1 MSGSADFEEL
11 AKFDRLAEKWWDPEG
26 EFKALH
32 DINPYRLAYIQ
43 EHVDLNGQR
52 VLDVGCGGGILTVA
66 LAESGARCT
75 GIDLAT
81 DTLKAAQLHATAIG
95 LEIDYRVED
104 VLNLAERVESGEEAP
119 FDVVTCLEMLEH
131 VPEPAGIVEALGKL
145 VRPGGWVFLSTINR
159 NPKSWLYAI
168 VGAEYVLNL
177 VPKGTHRHDR
187 FIRPSELAGWC
198 RAAGL
203 TLQSIRGL
211 SYNLLTRDYQLSSDL
226 DVNYLV
232 ACRSED

>member
-66 LAESGARCT
+66 LAKSDARCT
-75 GIDLAT
+75 GIDLAP
-81 DTLKAAQLHATAIG
+81 DTIKAAQLHATTIG

-104 VLNLAERVESGEEAP
+104 VLNLAERVESGQEDSLRRGYLLGDARACSGTSKHCGSAGQVSAP
-119 FDVVTCLEMLEH
+119 RR
-131 VPEPAGIVEALGKL
+131 LG
-145 VRPGGWVFLSTINR
+145 VSF
-159 NPKSWLYAI
+159 
-168 VGAEYVLNL
+168 
-177 VPKGTHRHDR
+177 HH
-187 FIRPSELAGWC
+187 
-198 RAAGL
+198 
-203 TLQSIRGL
+203 QSQ
-211 SYNLLTRDYQLSSDL
+211 S
-226 DVNYLV
+226 
-232 ACRSED
+232 

>member
-1 MSGSADFEEL
+1 
-11 AKFDRLAEKWWDPEG
+11 
-26 EFKALH
+26 
-32 DINPYRLAYIQ
+32 
-43 EHVDLNGQR
+43 

-75 GIDLAT
+75 GIDLAP
-81 DTLKAAQLHATAIG
+81 DTIKAAQLHATAMG

-104 VLNLAERVESGEEAP
+104 VLNLAERVKSGEEAP

-131 VPEPAGIVEALGKL
+131 VPEPAGIVEALSKL

-159 NPKSWLYAI
+159 NLKSWLYAI

-177 VPKGTHRHDR
+177 IPKGTHRHDR
-187 FIRPSELAGWC
+187 FIRPSELASWC

-203 TLQSIRGL
+203 TLQSMRGL
-211 SYNLLTRDYQLSSDL
+211 SYNPLTRAYRLSSDL

-232 ACRSED
+232 ACRRED